1 MFERL
6 SQQLQQVLRRFR
18 GIAQLDERALEEPLR
33 ELRRALLS
41 ADVHV
46 EVVESFL
53 RRIRERAL
61 GLQLPAHQLPE
72 QALLRIVYEE
82 LRTVLGTQHVP
93 LRSAP
98 RPPTKVLLVGLQ
110 GAGKTTTT
118 AKLAAY
124 LHRRGQHPLVVAA
137 DLRRPAAAEQLRTLA
152 EQIPVPCVL
161 PQEGET
167 LEALIARAVETARLN
182 ARTVVL
188 VDSAGR
194 LTIEEA
200 LMEELEQLH
209 RLLQPQETL
218 LVCDALL
225 GQEVLPTARAFHERI
240 GLTGVVLTKL
250 DGDARGG
257 AALSLRASLG
267 VPIKFIGVGERLEAL
282 EPFHPD
288 RLAARILDLGDV
300 ATLLERVQQG
310 LPATPPAKGA
320 EECFTFEDLLEQ
332 LRALQRMGPPSELL
346 RLLPGGGALA
356 KTLPVDE
363 RALRRAEAIIL
374 SMTPEERR
382 NPRILNASRRRR
394 IARGSGTSVQEVN
407 RLVASLEQMQQL
419 LKLWKRGRLPLPLQ
433 QLFRQ

>member
-1 MFERL
+1 
-6 SQQLQQVLRRFR
+6 
-18 GIAQLDERALEEPLR
+18 
-33 ELRRALLS
+33 
-41 ADVHV
+41 
-46 EVVESFL
+46 
-53 RRIRERAL
+53 
-61 GLQLPAHQLPE
+61 
-72 QALLRIVYEE
+72 
-82 LRTVLGTQHVP
+82 
-93 LRSAP
+93 
-98 RPPTKVLLVGLQ
+98 
-110 GAGKTTTT
+110 
-118 AKLAAY
+118 
-124 LHRRGQHPLVVAA
+124 
-137 DLRRPAAAEQLRTLA
+137 
-152 EQIPVPCVL
+152 
-161 PQEGET
+161 
-167 LEALIARAVETARLN
+167 
-182 ARTVVL
+182 
-188 VDSAGR
+188 
-194 LTIEEA
+194 
-200 LMEELEQLH
+200 
-209 RLLQPQETL
+209 
-218 LVCDALL
+218 
-225 GQEVLPTARAFHERI
+225 
-240 GLTGVVLTKL
+240 VLTKL

-320 EECFTFEDLLEQ
+320 EERFTFEDLLEQ
-332 LRALQRMGPPSELL
+332 LRALQRMGPLSELL